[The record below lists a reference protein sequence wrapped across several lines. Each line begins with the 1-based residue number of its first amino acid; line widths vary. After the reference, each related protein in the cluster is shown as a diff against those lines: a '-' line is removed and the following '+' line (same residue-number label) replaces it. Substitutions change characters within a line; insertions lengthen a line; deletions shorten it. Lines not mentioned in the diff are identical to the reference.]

1 MKHLTL
7 PAVLML
13 LLISCSKSDSIESS
27 PPDQWIVVGNDR
39 GLRNEFIDM
48 ANLIDVEESNLRVR
62 SSVIP
67 NMELNYPIRD
77 SLVIGSEEEQWR
89 LSRRGRD
96 TLVLFDSVKNNHY
109 YLERLRVVNLDSS
122 WMDYA
127 TQKVFLDNGGFMD
140 VSFLFEEKGDQDQ
153 GCYMTRA
160 TRFIGNQRIWYDQ
173 ADGFWRAEDRFNQP
187 ILSYTLGG
195 SRDVTILI
203 DSIKAGEGLYGRRI
217 DNNNMNGIRRGKLLR
232 ESENRSSE
240 NPEELLSHLDF
251 SKTKVT
257 LMADSLKNRH
267 TRFTNSGS
275 LPKNI
280 ISLAEHDLEGFW
292 LLLDEAGFAIKV
304 GEKNIRQGSFSFHPR
319 ANYILLD
326 GGCLNVHYLPYEVLK
341 DGLVVNLPITLI
353 RPGLEPRGIA
363 KGKMFTGVAYFM
375 TELEIEIPF
384 MEGKR

>member
-1 MKHLTL
+1 
-7 PAVLML
+7 
-13 LLISCSKSDSIESS
+13 
-27 PPDQWIVVGNDR
+27 
-39 GLRNEFIDM
+39 
-48 ANLIDVEESNLRVR
+48 
-62 SSVIP
+62 
-67 NMELNYPIRD
+67 
-77 SLVIGSEEEQWR
+77 
-89 LSRRGRD
+89 
-96 TLVLFDSVKNNHY
+96 
-109 YLERLRVVNLDSS
+109 
-122 WMDYA
+122 MDYA

-140 VSFLFEEKGDQDQ
+140 VSFLFEEKGGQDQ

-173 ADGFWRAEDRFNQP
+173 PDGFWRAEERFNQP

-195 SRDVTILI
+195 SRDITILI

-267 TRFTNSGS
+267 TRFTNNGS
-275 LPKNI
+275 LPENI
-280 ISLAEHDLEGFW
+280 ISLAEHDLEDLW

-304 GEKNIRQGSFSFHPR
+304 GEKNIRQGGYSFHPR
-319 ANYILLD
+319 ADVILLD

-353 RPGLEPRGIA
+353 RPGVEPRGMA
-363 KGKMFTGVAYFM
+363 EGKMFTGVAYFM